1 MSFKNLLQ
9 LIDAP
14 LAIVVGSVCTVL
26 LAIQL
31 GASGLVMAQDV
42 APRRSTIDAQ
52 ARTDCA
58 ALLRCTVSTRI
69 GALEACVREKVA
81 SLDGGAVST
90 H

>member
-1 MSFKNLLQ
+1 
-9 LIDAP
+9 
-14 LAIVVGSVCTVL
+14 VL

-31 GASGLVMAQDV
+31 GATGLALAQEP
-42 APRRSTIDAQ
+42 APRRSSIDLQ

-58 ALLRCTVSTRI
+58 ALLRCTVSARI

-81 SLDGGAVST
+81 SLDGAAVSA